1 MRRLAHG
8 LFWLTDGLALGAL
21 RELAAAGVRVP
32 DDVAVIGFDN
42 IGESRYSVP
51 SLTTVD
57 AGCSSRRSGSSSGSP
72 PGWSRR
78 TRLRKSVFPQGP
90 TGCRSRSPAWFA
102 ANLEVHIKRTGV
114 LQMRVVVTGGT
125 GRAGRW
131 VVRLLAEAGHEVV
144 NLDVVDRPE
153 LELPGEFCRVDL
165 ADAGKVYDALFQF
178 RPEGI
183 CHLAANPAPTGQA
196 QIDVF
201 DNNVMSAH
209 NLMQAAGDLGVS
221 RVVYASSEMATGL
234 LTEGK
239 TPTQIPFDETERHPS
254 PNAYALSKYLSE
266 VIADSLAVRY
276 PQTAWVGLRINNVI
290 PPDGYERFAAEW
302 EDPGLSKA
310 NFWSY
315 IDARDV
321 GTAYRAALEGTSGGH
336 EVCLVAAADTRAKR
350 GLRELMAEFY
360 DGYDRF
366 TSDYED
372 PRSAFD
378 CAKMKAL
385 FGWTPSYSWRDQ

>member
-1 MRRLAHG
+1 
-8 LFWLTDGLALGAL
+8 
-21 RELAAAGVRVP
+21 
-32 DDVAVIGFDN
+32 
-42 IGESRYSVP
+42 
-51 SLTTVD
+51 
-57 AGCSSRRSGSSSGSP
+57 
-72 PGWSRR
+72 
-78 TRLRKSVFPQGP
+78 
-90 TGCRSRSPAWFA
+90 
-102 ANLEVHIKRTGV
+102 
-114 LQMRVVVTGGT
+114 MRVVVTGGT

-144 NLDVVDRPE
+144 NFDVVSRAE

-178 RPEGI
+178 RPDGI
-183 CHLAANPAPTGQA
+183 CHLAANPAPSGQA
-196 QIDVF
+196 QIEVF
-201 DNNVMSAH
+201 DNNVLSAH

-234 LTEGK
+234 LTEGT
-239 TPTQIPFDETERHPS
+239 TPTQIPFDETEWHPS
-254 PNAYALSKYLSE
+254 PNAYALSKYISE
-266 VIADSLAVRY
+266 VIADSVAVRY

-290 PPDGYERFAAEW
+290 APDGYDRFQDEW
-302 EDPGLSKA
+302 DDPSLSKE

-321 GTAYRAALEGTSGGH
+321 GTAYRAALEGTSSGH
-336 EVCLVAAADTRAKR
+336 EVCLIAAADTRAKR

-366 TSDYED
+366 ASDYED
-372 PRSAFD
+372 PRSAVD

-385 FGWTPSYSWRDQ
+385 FGWTPSYSWRDQA